1 MPEQHQSTEVVR
13 WYTLARRFPQLI
25 GRTPDGAKL
34 WGGPYTITQAVGGGL
49 VLFVG
54 INTMGLWARWGFFG
68 NAVVLLSLFIGVVV
82 GLGRIPVG
90 SRNPIAVCAGA
101 WRATTSPA
109 FGRVAGKPLRPRK
122 PRRLRHRIAVA
133 HHVTASVAGQPVHAA
148 ARRQPRSQPAPAPS
162 NPRPQAAPPQPGA
175 AAHPPQRKPA
185 LTGVQALLAGNQID
199 RSEHTR

>member
-1 MPEQHQSTEVVR
+1 MPEQPQSTEIVR

-68 NAVVLLSLFIGVVV
+68 NAVVLLSVFVGVVV

-90 SRNPIAVCAGA
+90 SRNPIAMCAGA

-122 PRRLRHRIAVA
+122 PRRLRHRIAIA
-133 HHVTASVAGQPVHAA
+133 HQVTAAAAAEPTRPVAGAQP
-148 ARRQPRSQPAPAPS
+148 RRQAPAPATS
-162 NPRPQAAPPQPGA
+162 RPQTATPQPGA
-175 AAHPPQRKPA
+175 TAAPQPRKPA
-185 LTGVQALLAGNQID
+185 LTGVQALLAGNQIN